1 MDKPVTRS
9 GVLPA
14 ERPRKRLVRM
24 ASSTDPNHGKNPS
37 DRDAAEL
44 LQCGVVCLDKPSGPT
59 SHQVAAWLRD
69 AMGVKVTGHGGTLDP
84 KVTGVL
90 PVTLNDATKVVQS
103 LLTSGKEYVAVMRLH
118 EPRDEDAVRKTVAK
132 FTGKINQTP
141 PVRSAVKR
149 RPRIRRV
156 YYNDFIEMDGK
167 DVLFRTG
174 CQAGTYIRNLCVD
187 MARDLGTRGHM
198 QELCRTRTGLFS
210 EDDLVNMHDCHD
222 AKVFMDQGD
231 DSWIHQ
237 VVRPV
242 EDVTRHLSKIVVR
255 DSAVD
260 AVCHGAPLAV
270 IGVAQLDAG
279 IEADELVAIE
289 TLKGELV
296 AIGSAQMTSQKILS
310 EEKGIAVTP
319 DRVVMRPGTYPRVWK
334 RK

>member
-1 MDKPVTRS
+1 MPRS
-9 GVLPA
+9 GLLPA

-24 ASSTDPNHGKNPS
+24 QSATDPHYGKAPA
-37 DRDAAEL
+37 DRDIHEL
-44 LQCGVVCLDKPSGPT
+44 MDAGVVVLDKPSGPT

-69 AMGVKVTGHGGTLDP
+69 ALGVKVTGHGGTLDP

-90 PVTLNDATKVVQS
+90 PVTINNGTKVVQS

-118 EPRDEDAVRKTVAK
+118 EHRDEDAVKRTIQK
-132 FTGKINQTP
+132 FTGKVNQTP

-167 DVLFRTG
+167 DVLFRVG

-198 QELCRTRTGLFS
+198 QELRRTRTGLFQES
-210 EDDLVNMHDCHD
+210 DLVNMHDALD
-222 AKVFMDQGD
+222 GRIFMEAGD
-231 DSWIHQ
+231 ERWIRE

-242 EDVTRHLSKIVVR
+242 EDVTAHLNKIVVR

-260 AVCHGAPLAV
+260 ALCHGAPLAV
-270 IGVAQLDAG
+270 IGIAQLDAG
-279 IEADELVAIE
+279 IEPDEMVAVE
-289 TLKGELV
+289 TLKGEL
-296 AIGSAQMTSQKILS
+296 IGLGKTSLTSAKMISDA
-310 EEKGIAVTP
+310 KGIAASME
-319 DRVVMRPGTYPRVWK
+319 RVVMRPGTYPRVWK
-334 RK
+334 RH